1 MSGFDPFVPEWT
13 SYAKS
18 PQFTLVEK
26 CLKLVQ
32 VLEFPDLKIN
42 DYIQKLN
49 LFGHGL
55 RNSISDVKNPTYLVS
70 KLNEYM
76 FDTLGFEGDTDDYY
90 NPQNNFLNVVID
102 KKSGIPIT
110 LSIIYIELANY
121 IGLDLHP
128 VGFPAHFL
136 VKYSE
141 EMILDPFNKGR
152 LLDIDDLQEILD
164 RSYGGSVKFI
174 PDYLNEIE
182 PEKIL
187 VRIARNLKNSYTQ
200 SFNYT
205 LAMRCINML
214 LELIP
219 DSPEEIRDKGIVQSR
234 LLQNDLALRSL
245 NKYLELAPEAD
256 DIDFILDLIRSIK
269 EKPNQ

>member
-1 MSGFDPFVPEWT
+1 
-13 SYAKS
+13 
-18 PQFTLVEK
+18 
-26 CLKLVQ
+26 
-32 VLEFPDLKIN
+32 
-42 DYIQKLN
+42 
-49 LFGHGL
+49 
-55 RNSISDVKNPTYLVS
+55 
-70 KLNEYM
+70 
-76 FDTLGFEGDTDDYY
+76 
-90 NPQNNFLNVVID
+90 
-102 KKSGIPIT
+102 
-110 LSIIYIELANY
+110 
-121 IGLDLHP
+121 
-128 VGFPAHFL
+128 
-136 VKYSE
+136 
-141 EMILDPFNKGR
+141 MILDPFNKGR

-245 NKYLELAPEAD
+245 HKYLELAPEAD
-256 DIDFILDLIRSIK
+256 DVDYILDLIRSIK
-269 EKPNQ
+269 EKSNQ

>member
-1 MSGFDPFVPEWT
+1 MSEFDPFAAEWV
-13 SYAKS
+13 SYVKN
-18 PQFTLVEK
+18 PRYTLVER
-26 CLKLVQ
+26 CLKLSQ
-32 VLEFPDLKIN
+32 VLEFPDIKIN
-42 DYIQKLN
+42 DYVQKLN
-49 LFGHGL
+49 LLSQGL
-55 RNSISDVKNPTYLVS
+55 CDSISDVKNPTYLIS

-90 NPQNNFLNVVID
+90 NPRNNFLNVVID

-110 LSIIYIELANY
+110 LSIIYIELADH
-121 IGLDLHP
+121 IGLVLRP

-141 EMILDPFNKGR
+141 EMILDPFNRGR
-152 LLDIDDLQEILD
+152 LLDIDDLQEILNS
-164 RSYGGSVKFI
+164 SYGGVVEFV

-187 VRIARNLKNSYTQ
+187 IRIARNLKNSYTQ

-205 LAMRCINML
+205 LAMRCINMI
-214 LELIP
+214 LELVP
-219 DSPEEIRDKGIVQSR
+219 NSPEEIRDKGIVQSR
-234 LLQNDLALRSL
+234 LFQNDLALRSL

-269 EKPNQ
+269 ENPNQ

>member
-1 MSGFDPFVPEWT
+1 MSEFDPFVSEWINFT
-13 SYAKS
+13 KN

-26 CLKLVQ
+26 CLKLAQ
-32 VLEFPDLKIN
+32 ILEFPDLAIN

-49 LFGHGL
+49 SLGKEL
-55 RNSISDVKNPTYLVS
+55 RDSIYDVKNPTYLIS

-76 FDTLGFEGDTDDYY
+76 FDTLGFKGNVDDYY
-90 NPQNNFLNVVID
+90 NPRNNFLNVVID

-121 IGLDLHP
+121 LGLELHP

-141 EMILDPFNKGR
+141 EMILDPFNRGR

-164 RSYGGSVKFI
+164 RSYGRSVKFI

-187 VRIARNLKNSYTQ
+187 IRIARNLKNSYTQ
-200 SFNYT
+200 SFNYA
-205 LAMRCINML
+205 LAMRCINMI

-234 LLQNDLALRSL
+234 LLRNDLALRSL
-245 NKYLELAPEAD
+245 NKYLELAPDAD
-256 DIDFILDLIRSIK
+256 DADYILDLIRSIK
-269 EKPNQ
+269 EKSNQ